1 MMESKLPP
9 LKKWAL
15 RLETSAASLAGIHAR
30 EDISEIDK
38 AIENYKLDAEAF
50 RRELELQ
57 TGMPS
62 ALIERLLNL

>member
-1 MMESKLPP
+1 MMNKLPP
-9 LKKWAL
+9 LKKWAVQ
-15 RLETSAASLAGIHAR
+15 LETSAASLAGMHAR

-38 AIENYKLDAEAF
+38 AIENYKLDAEGF
-50 RRELELQ
+50 RRQLELQ